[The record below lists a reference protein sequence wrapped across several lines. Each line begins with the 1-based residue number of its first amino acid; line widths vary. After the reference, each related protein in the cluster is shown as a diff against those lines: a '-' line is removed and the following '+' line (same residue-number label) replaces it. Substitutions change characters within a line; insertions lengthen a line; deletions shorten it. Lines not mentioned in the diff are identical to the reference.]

1 MHSMKIKLLLFILVG
16 TSSLLP
22 AFPYVEELNFQ
33 EWVEE
38 LPLPDG
44 WTHKGLTKGLGD
56 EGKGGVYF
64 NAKDDWLLSPTFLA
78 EIRAVTVEVYTSNK
92 NPARRLYLYPMVKG
106 VTNEVGSALSPT
118 TNKVYVS
125 QEFSLEG
132 SGADRFVLKC
142 DSGSPGNWWV
152 LRVRVRFGNAE
163 TDQEEGNLSQF
174 WSLSAFVPKPG
185 VRVADFNVLRYARA
199 QTLNSWRN
207 GITVDGFYAFSESGP
222 VENIRVGNPM
232 SYYSGL
238 YVIDAD
244 TAGSGLALGLLGSG
258 GSGMELMLLIA
269 LDAARPLVRLSVAY
283 HIRELANGKSSAL
296 FFSYRALD
304 DHTMM
309 DAEGVNWT
317 LVSDA
322 TWESGKGEVEQ
333 EIDLPVESLRQAR
346 FACLRWN
353 VSKKVSSSI
362 VGISNVR
369 VSAEIEPSGFAVIVK

>member
-1 MHSMKIKLLLFILVG
+1 MVG
-16 TSSLLP
+16 SSSLLP

-44 WTHKGLTKGLGD
+44 WTHKGLTKGSGD

-64 NAKDDWLLSPTFLA
+64 NAKDDWLLSPTFSA
-78 EIRAVTVEVYTSNK
+78 EIRAVTVEVYTSSK
-92 NPARRLYLYPMVKG
+92 SPARRLYLYPMVKG

-152 LRVRVRFGNAE
+152 LRIWVRFGNAE
-163 TDQEEGNLSQF
+163 TDQEKGNSSRF

-185 VRVADFNVLRYARA
+185 VRAADFNVLRYARP

-207 GITVDGFYAFSESGP
+207 GITVDGFHAFSERGP
-222 VENIRVGNPM
+222 VANIRVGNPM

-244 TAGSGLALGLLGSG
+244 AVGSGLALGLLGSG
-258 GSGMELMLLIA
+258 GSGMELMLPIA
-269 LDAARPLVRLSVAY
+269 LDAARPLARLSVAY
-283 HIRELANGKSSAL
+283 HIRELANGKSAAL
-296 FFSYRALD
+296 SFSYRTLD
-304 DHTMM
+304 DHTTM
-309 DAEGVNWT
+309 DAEEADWT
-317 LVSDA
+317 LVPYAD
-322 TWESGKGEVEQ
+322 WESRKGEAEQ
-333 EIDLPVESLRQAR
+333 AIDLPVEGLRHAR
-346 FACLRWN
+346 FVCLRWN
-353 VSKKVSSSI
+353 VPKKDSSPI
-362 VGISNVR
+362 IGISNVR
-369 VSAEIEPSGFAVIVK
+369 VSAEIEPPGFAVIVK